1 MKKII
6 LPFIIIVCS
15 ISILTTLT
23 LSKSKGEKCIGDA
36 ECDFGLTCNEGVCV
50 KKKEFDFGSSGKTG
64 KPCQIDADCIGSGK
78 CVEGSFGKKYC
89 SGN

>member
-1 MKKII
+1 MRMKLLLMTMIPLLI
-6 LPFIIIVCS
+6 GTIVAYAG
-15 ISILTTLT
+15 
-23 LSKSKGEKCIGDA
+23 SKQTGEKCIGDA
-36 ECDFGLTCNEGVCV
+36 ECEFGNTCSDGVCT

-78 CVEGSFGKKYC
+78 CVEGDFGKKHC

>member
-6 LPFIIIVCS
+6 LPFIIVIFS
-15 ISILTTLT
+15 ISLLATLT
-23 LSKSKGEKCIGDA
+23 LSKSIGEKCIGDS
-36 ECDFGLTCNEGVCV
+36 ECDFGLKCNEGVCI

-64 KPCQIDADCIGSGK
+64 KPCQTDADCIGSGK